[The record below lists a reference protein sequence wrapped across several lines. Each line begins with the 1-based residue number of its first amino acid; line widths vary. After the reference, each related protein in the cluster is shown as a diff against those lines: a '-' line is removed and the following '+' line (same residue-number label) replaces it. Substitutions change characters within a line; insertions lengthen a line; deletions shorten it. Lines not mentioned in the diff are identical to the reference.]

1 MTNNSNR
8 WRFLITACLVNFCT
22 GSIYAW
28 SVFAG
33 PKAEQMSQLNN
44 VLYTAGDLA
53 IVFGLANAVGP
64 LPMILGGFVND
75 RFGPGWLMTVGGL
88 LIGSGLFLSGS
99 ASDLSS
105 LILSYSLLFGLGLGL
120 TYGAT
125 INTCV
130 KLFPDRRGFAGGMAT
145 AFYGLCSVVLPPIAH
160 ALTTNFGIQSAFE
173 IVGAVCGAVICA
185 GGLLSFIFV
194 DKSSANPPANNA
206 AAGLSWRE
214 MIATKRFWKMLF
226 FLCCG
231 AVSGM
236 MIISHSAGIASKQ
249 VGLTAAMAATAVS
262 YLALI
267 NTLGRVAAGA
277 VSDRLGACQTLIL
290 SSVLTALGMAL
301 LLMCSNGSVALF
313 FAALTLVGFSFG
325 SFMGIYPGFT
335 AAAFGAKHNS
345 VNYGIMFA
353 GFSFAGVLGPWIIK
367 TLSAGGLFG
376 CLRHFVGG
384 GGDRLHNHETRFV
397 TRINIEA

>member
-1 MTNNSNR
+1 
-8 WRFLITACLVNFCT
+8 
-22 GSIYAW
+22 
-28 SVFAG
+28 
-33 PKAEQMSQLNN
+33 
-44 VLYTAGDLA
+44 
-53 IVFGLANAVGP
+53 
-64 LPMILGGFVND
+64 
-75 RFGPGWLMTVGGL
+75 
-88 LIGSGLFLSGS
+88 
-99 ASDLSS
+99 
-105 LILSYSLLFGLGLGL
+105 
-120 TYGAT
+120 
-125 INTCV
+125 
-130 KLFPDRRGFAGGMAT
+130 MAT

-160 ALTTNFGIQSAFE
+160 LLTTNFGIQKSFE

-194 DKSSANPPANNA
+194 GKTSANPTANHA
-206 AAGLSWRE
+206 ASGLSWRE
-214 MIATKRFWKMLF
+214 MIATKQFWKMLF

-236 MIISHSAGIASKQ
+236 MIISHSAGIAGKQ
-249 VGLTAAMAATAVS
+249 VGLTTAMAATAVS

-267 NTLGRVAAGA
+267 NTLGRVAAGTL
-277 VSDRLGACQTLIL
+277 SDRLGACQTLIL

-301 LLMCSNGSVALF
+301 LLICGEGSVVLF

-367 TLSAGGLFG
+367 TLSAGGSFSLAYLVG
-376 CLRHFVGG
+376 CGISLLGA
-384 GGDRLHNHETRFV
+384 V
-397 TRINIEA
+397 TGYIIKRQDL

>member
-1 MTNNSNR
+1 MNSSFNR
-8 WRFLITACLVNFCT
+8 WKFLITACLVNFCT

-33 PKAEQMSQLNN
+33 PKAEQMSQLQNI
-44 VLYTAGDLA
+44 LYTPGDLS
-53 IVFGLANAVGP
+53 IVFGVANAVGP
-64 LPMILGGFVND
+64 LPMIFGGFIND
-75 RFGPGWLMTVGGL
+75 RFGPGWLMTIGGL

-99 ASDLSS
+99 ASDMTT
-105 LILSYSLLFGLGLGL
+105 LILSYSLMFGLGLGL

-160 ALTTNFGIQSAFE
+160 MLTTDFGIQRSFE
-173 IVGAVCGAVICA
+173 IVGTVCGAVICI
-185 GGLLSFIFV
+185 GGLLSFLFV
-194 DKSSANPPANNA
+194 GKASGDQKKTAIVG
-206 AAGLSWRE
+206 GLTWRQ
-214 MIATKRFWKMLF
+214 MVSTKRFWKMLF

-249 VGLTAAMAATAVS
+249 IGLSTALAATAVS

-267 NTLGRVAAGA
+267 NTLGRVAAGTL
-277 VSDRLGACQTLIL
+277 SDRLGACRTLIL
-290 SSVLTALGMAL
+290 SSLLTALGMVTL
-301 LLMCSNGSVALF
+301 LFCGKGSIVMF
-313 FAALTLVGFSFG
+313 FAALSLIGFSFG

-335 AAAFGAKHNS
+335 AAAFGAQHNS

-367 TLSAGGLFG
+367 PLSAGGSFSSAYLVACCISLIG
-376 CLRHFVGG
+376 ALAGWIISRQ
-384 GGDRLHNHETRFV
+384 DL
-397 TRINIEA
+397 

>member
-353 GFSFAGVLGPWIIK
+353 GFSFAGVLGSWIIK
-367 TLSAGGLFG
+367 TLSAGGSFSSAYLVACG
-376 CLRHFVGG
+376 ISLVGAVTG
-384 GGDRLHNHETRFV
+384 YIITRQDL
-397 TRINIEA
+397 

>member
-335 AAAFGAKHNS
+335 A
-345 VNYGIMFA
+345 
-353 GFSFAGVLGPWIIK
+353 
-367 TLSAGGLFG
+367 LSLI
-376 CLRHFVGG
+376 H
-384 GGDRLHNHETRFV
+384 
-397 TRINIEA
+397 I

>member
-1 MTNNSNR
+1 MT
-8 WRFLITACLVNFCT
+8 I
-22 GSIYAW
+22 
-28 SVFAG
+28 
-33 PKAEQMSQLNN
+33 
-44 VLYTAGDLA
+44 
-53 IVFGLANAVGP
+53 
-64 LPMILGGFVND
+64 
-75 RFGPGWLMTVGGL
+75 GGL
-88 LIGSGLFLSGS
+88 LIGSGLFLAGS
-99 ASDLSS
+99 ASDLGS
-105 LILSYSLLFGLGLGL
+105 LILRYSLLFGLGLGL

-160 ALTTNFGIQSAFE
+160 LLTTNFGIQKSFE

-194 DKSSANPPANNA
+194 GKTSANPTANHA
-206 AAGLSWRE
+206 ASGLSWRE
-214 MIATKRFWKMLF
+214 MIATKQFWKMLF

-236 MIISHSAGIASKQ
+236 MIISHSAGIAGKQ
-249 VGLTAAMAATAVS
+249 VGLTTAMAATAVS

-267 NTLGRVAAGA
+267 NTLGRVAAGTL
-277 VSDRLGACQTLIL
+277 SDRLGACQTLIL

-301 LLMCSNGSVALF
+301 LLICGEGSVALF

-367 TLSAGGLFG
+367 TLSAGGSFSLAYLVG
-376 CLRHFVGG
+376 CGISLLGA
-384 GGDRLHNHETRFV
+384 V
-397 TRINIEA
+397 TGYIIKRQDL

>member
-367 TLSAGGLFG
+367 TLSAGGSFRSADLVACG
-376 CLRHFVGG
+376 ISLVGAVTG
-384 GGDRLHNHETRFV
+384 YIITRQDL
-397 TRINIEA
+397 

>member
-353 GFSFAGVLGPWIIK
+353 GFSFAGVLGPGIIK
-367 TLSAGGLFG
+367 TLSAGASFSSAYLVACGISL
-376 CLRHFVGG
+376 VGAVTG
-384 GGDRLHNHETRFV
+384 YIITRQDL
-397 TRINIEA
+397 

>member
-345 VNYGIMFA
+345 VDYGIMFA
-353 GFSFAGVLGPWIIK
+353 GFSFAGVLGPWIIE
-367 TLSAGGLFG
+367 TLSAGGSFSSAYLVACG
-376 CLRHFVGG
+376 ISLVGAVTG
-384 GGDRLHNHETRFV
+384 YIITRQDL
-397 TRINIEA
+397 

>member
-8 WRFLITACLVNFCT
+8 WKFLFTACLVNFCT

-64 LPMILGGFVND
+64 LPMIFGGFIND
-75 RFGPGWLMTVGGL
+75 RFGPGWLMTIGGL
-88 LIGSGLFLSGS
+88 LIGSGLFLAGS
-99 ASDLSS
+99 ASDLGS
-105 LILSYSLLFGLGLGL
+105 LILRYSLLFGLGLGL

-160 ALTTNFGIQSAFE
+160 LLTTNFGIQKSFE

-185 GGLLSFIFV
+185 GGLLSFVFV
-194 DKSSANPPANNA
+194 GKTSANPTANHA
-206 AAGLSWRE
+206 ASGLSWRE
-214 MIATKRFWKMLF
+214 MIATKQFWKMLF

-236 MIISHSAGIASKQ
+236 MIISHSAGIAGKQ
-249 VGLTAAMAATAVS
+249 VGLTTAMAATAVS

-267 NTLGRVAAGA
+267 NTLGRVAAGTL
-277 VSDRLGACQTLIL
+277 SDRLGACQTLIL

-301 LLMCSNGSVALF
+301 LLICGEGSVALF

-367 TLSAGGLFG
+367 TLSAGGSFSLAYLVG
-376 CLRHFVGG
+376 CGISLLGA
-384 GGDRLHNHETRFV
+384 V
-397 TRINIEA
+397 TGYIIKRQDL

>member
-367 TLSAGGLFG
+367 HSLPAAASA
-376 CLRHFVGG
+376 RP
-384 GGDRLHNHETRFV
+384 
-397 TRINIEA
+397 I

>member
-236 MIISHSAGIASKQ
+236 MIISHSAGIAS
-249 VGLTAAMAATAVS
+249 
-262 YLALI
+262 
-267 NTLGRVAAGA
+267 
-277 VSDRLGACQTLIL
+277 
-290 SSVLTALGMAL
+290 
-301 LLMCSNGSVALF
+301 
-313 FAALTLVGFSFG
+313 
-325 SFMGIYPGFT
+325 
-335 AAAFGAKHNS
+335 
-345 VNYGIMFA
+345 
-353 GFSFAGVLGPWIIK
+353 IK
-367 TLSAGGLFG
+367 F
-376 CLRHFVGG
+376 
-384 GGDRLHNHETRFV
+384 
-397 TRINIEA
+397 

>member
-277 VSDRLGACQTLIL
+277 VSDWLGACQTLIL

-367 TLSAGGLFG
+367 TLSAGGSFSSAYLVACG
-376 CLRHFVGG
+376 ISLVGAVTG
-384 GGDRLHNHETRFV
+384 YIITRQDL
-397 TRINIEA
+397 

>member
-8 WRFLITACLVNFCT
+8 WKFLFTACLVNFCT

-64 LPMILGGFVND
+64 LPMIFGGFIND
-75 RFGPGWLMTVGGL
+75 RFGPGWLMTIGGL
-88 LIGSGLFLSGS
+88 LIGSGLFLAGS
-99 ASDLSS
+99 ASDLGS

-160 ALTTNFGIQSAFE
+160 LLTTNFGIQKSFE

-185 GGLLSFIFV
+185 GGLLCRQNLGQSHCKPCSIRLELAGDDCDKAVLEDAVFLVLRSRVRNDDHLAFGRYCGQTGGTHDGNGCHCSLLPGPDQYSRQSCRGYPIRSTRSLPNADFV
-194 DKSSANPPANNA
+194 ICPYGTWD
-206 AAGLSWRE
+206 G
-214 MIATKRFWKMLF
+214 
-226 FLCCG
+226 
-231 AVSGM
+231 
-236 MIISHSAGIASKQ
+236 
-249 VGLTAAMAATAVS
+249 
-262 YLALI
+262 
-267 NTLGRVAAGA
+267 
-277 VSDRLGACQTLIL
+277 
-290 SSVLTALGMAL
+290 
-301 LLMCSNGSVALF
+301 
-313 FAALTLVGFSFG
+313 FAAH
-325 SFMGIYPGFT
+325 M
-335 AAAFGAKHNS
+335 
-345 VNYGIMFA
+345 
-353 GFSFAGVLGPWIIK
+353 
-367 TLSAGGLFG
+367 
-376 CLRHFVGG
+376 R
-384 GGDRLHNHETRFV
+384 
-397 TRINIEA
+397 

>member
-1 MTNNSNR
+1 MPEMNSNSNR
-8 WRFLITACLVNFCT
+8 WNFLITACLVNFCT

-33 PKAEQMSQLNN
+33 PKAEQMSQLQN
-44 VLYTAGDLA
+44 VLYTAGDLS

-64 LPMILGGFVND
+64 LPMILGGFIND

-88 LIGSGLFLSGS
+88 LIGSGMFLSGG
-99 ASDLSS
+99 ASDIFS
-105 LILSYSLLFGLGLGL
+105 LILSYSLMFGLGLGL

-160 ALTTNFGIQSAFE
+160 ELTINFGIQRSFE
-173 IVGAVCGAVICA
+173 IVGTVCGLVICL
-185 GGLLSFIFV
+185 GGLLSFLFV
-194 DKSSANPPANNA
+194 KDTVAERKGAKVVS
-206 AAGLSWRE
+206 GLTWRQ
-214 MIATKRFWKMLF
+214 MIETKRFWKMLF

-236 MIISHSAGIASKQ
+236 MIISYSAGIASKQ
-249 VGLTAAMAATAVS
+249 IGLSSALAAAAVA

-267 NTLGRVAAGA
+267 NTFGRVAAGSL
-277 VSDRLGACQTLIL
+277 SDKLGACRTLIL
-290 SSVLTALGMAL
+290 SSLLTALGMIML
-301 LLMCSNGSVALF
+301 FFCGNGSIVLF
-313 FAALTLVGFSFG
+313 FSALTLVGFSFG
-325 SFMGIYPGFT
+325 AFMGIYPGFT
-335 AAAFGAKHNS
+335 AASFGAQHNS

-367 TLSAGGLFG
+367 TLSAAGSFG
-376 CLRHFVGG
+376 AAYLIACCISLIGAAVGWIISRQ
-384 GGDRLHNHETRFV
+384 DL
-397 TRINIEA
+397 

>member
-8 WRFLITACLVNFCT
+8 WKFLFTACLVNFCT

-64 LPMILGGFVND
+64 LPMIFGGFIND
-75 RFGPGWLMTVGGL
+75 RFGPGWLMTIGGL
-88 LIGSGLFLSGS
+88 LIGSGLFLAGS
-99 ASDLSS
+99 ASDLGS

-160 ALTTNFGIQSAFE
+160 LLTTNFGIQKSFE

-194 DKSSANPPANNA
+194 GKTSANPTANHA
-206 AAGLSWRE
+206 ASGLSWRE
-214 MIATKRFWKMLF
+214 MIATKQFWKMLF
-226 FLCCG
+226 L
-231 AVSGM
+231 S
-236 MIISHSAGIASKQ
+236 
-249 VGLTAAMAATAVS
+249 
-262 YLALI
+262 LI
-267 NTLGRVAAGA
+267 H
-277 VSDRLGACQTLIL
+277 I
-290 SSVLTALGMAL
+290 
-301 LLMCSNGSVALF
+301 
-313 FAALTLVGFSFG
+313 
-325 SFMGIYPGFT
+325 
-335 AAAFGAKHNS
+335 
-345 VNYGIMFA
+345 
-353 GFSFAGVLGPWIIK
+353 
-367 TLSAGGLFG
+367 
-376 CLRHFVGG
+376 
-384 GGDRLHNHETRFV
+384 
-397 TRINIEA
+397 

>member
-367 TLSAGGLFG
+367 TLSAGGSFSSGYLVACG
-376 CLRHFVGG
+376 ISLVGAVTG
-384 GGDRLHNHETRFV
+384 YIITRQDL
-397 TRINIEA
+397 